1 MCGCVCVFSVFV
13 SVCGCV
19 CVCVSSLCLLTLMNE
34 PNIRAICYQSSINQ
48 PQITSGNMF
57 LKRASDVRCCLL
69 WVSLCINQRGYAR
82 SCVCVT
88 TCTIFPY
95 CISWVHCVKVK
106 WRISLSRQWFTSTD
120 NSLFSALLQAVH
132 FSSTPPFRYAFRS
145 FFNSMFKIPSLSQ
158 HATSGSKNQSLNPDN
173 IFVKSS

>member
-82 SCVCVT
+82 SCVCVWRLAQYSHIASVEST
-88 TCTIFPY
+88 VWKWSDGLVSPDNGLQAPTILSFQLYCRQFTSVQLLRSDMPLDRSLIPCLKYLAYHSMQPVGARISHWTQTIF
-95 CISWVHCVKVK
+95 
-106 WRISLSRQWFTSTD
+106 L
-120 NSLFSALLQAVH
+120 
-132 FSSTPPFRYAFRS
+132 
-145 FFNSMFKIPSLSQ
+145 
-158 HATSGSKNQSLNPDN
+158 
-173 IFVKSS
+173 